1 MMKGFFP
8 NIFFFLKIELSR
20 RKVVSRLA
28 GSLQVEEHGPRVF
41 DGPLD
46 APEEGDSLSAVDQ
59 PVVVGQGQV
68 HHRANHNLERNE
80 AELAKQCPL

>member
-1 MMKGFFP
+1 M
-8 NIFFFLKIELSR
+8 
-20 RKVVSRLA
+20 SRLA